1 MFDNDGGNIE
11 MNFQDIVKDDF
22 ESGKDS
28 KVVDI
33 KSKSN
38 EDNTPYCVL
47 ARKYRP
53 NDFDT
58 LIGQDGLVR
67 TLSNALK
74 FGRIAQSFMLTG
86 VRGVGKTTTARI
98 IAKALNCSN
107 TDKNGN
113 PPVKPCGLCD
123 NCVDIANG
131 NHIDVV
137 EMDAASNTGIDD
149 IREIIESTQYTPT
162 MGRYKIYILD
172 EIHMLSK
179 NAFNGLLKT
188 LEEPPAHIK
197 FIFATTEIGKVPVTI
212 LSRCQRFDLR
222 RVQASDLYKHYLNIV
237 NLEGFSAEEEA
248 IRTIA
253 RCADGSVRDGL
264 SMLDQ
269 ALALSENKKITS
281 ELVNSMLGL
290 ADRNSLYELFE
301 FLMAG
306 DNVKALNKIN
316 ELYNVGA
323 EPIVILGELL
333 DISWLLTRFKVNPSL
348 IDDSTLPEIEKY
360 MGGKM
365 SPKLSVSVL
374 TKSWQILNKGLGEM
388 QVAQNQ
394 LMTLEMIAVRLMY
407 ASELSSPVDLVK
419 KLDNS
424 NSPVDLVKKLDNSNS
439 PAHFVDGVENQT
451 QNLQNNKTV
460 QAVKNSDLKN
470 TKLSD
475 EKFDLQ
481 AEKIQDLIAP
491 KTFVELIEFIQKKL
505 PSIGF
510 YFFKTAR
517 EVETKN
523 QKFTI
528 NIKLEHSKRKKVY
541 DLLQQ
546 SFGKTVKIEYTEIG
560 GEQTLDEIEQYQN
573 KQTID
578 KAEQTELVKSVKKY
592 FPDAE
597 IKKIDLM
604 END

>member
-1 MFDNDGGNIE
+1 MFDNDSSNIK
-11 MNFQDIVKDDF
+11 MNLQDIVQDDVESDKDANI
-22 ESGKDS
+22 
-28 KVVDI
+28 VDI
-33 KSKSN
+33 KSKN
-38 EDNTPYCVL
+38 NQDNTPYRVL

-107 TDKNGN
+107 IDENGN
-113 PPVKPCGLCD
+113 PPVKPCGSCD
-123 NCVDIANG
+123 NCAEITSG

-162 MGRYKIYILD
+162 MGRYKVYILD

-222 RVQASDLYKHYLNIV
+222 RVQASDLYKHYLNIA
-237 NLEGFSAEEEA
+237 NLEGFSVEEEA
-248 IRTIA
+248 IQTIA

-323 EPIVILGELL
+323 EPIVILGDLL

-348 IDDSTLPEIEKY
+348 LDDSTLPEIEKN

-365 SPKLSVSVL
+365 ASKLSVSVL

-407 ASELSSPVDLVK
+407 ASELPSPVDLVK
-419 KLDNS
+419 KLN
-424 NSPVDLVKKLDNSNS
+424 NSNS
-439 PAHFVDGVENQT
+439 PAHFVSGVENQT

-460 QAVKNSDLKN
+460 QAVKSADLKK
-470 TKLSD
+470 TELPSK
-475 EKFDLQ
+475 KFDLKPEQ
-481 AEKIQDLIAP
+481 IQDITPP
-491 KTFVELIEFIQKKL
+491 KTFVELVKFIQQKL
-505 PSIGF
+505 PNIGF
-510 YFFKTAR
+510 DFFNTAR

-528 NIKLEHSKRKKVY
+528 NIKLEHSKRKKVH

-546 SFGKTVKIEYTEIG
+546 SFGKTINIEYTETG
-560 GEQTLDEIEQYQN
+560 GEKTLYEIEQYQN
-573 KQTID
+573 KQNID

-597 IKKIDLM
+597 IKKINLL